1 MMVAA
6 LNVFLKQSKFKFI
19 FSFLFCNQTI
29 FNKSWSMKQIETQA
43 QKPLHCLLLK

>member
-6 LNVFLKQSKFKFI
+6 LNVFLKQSKFI